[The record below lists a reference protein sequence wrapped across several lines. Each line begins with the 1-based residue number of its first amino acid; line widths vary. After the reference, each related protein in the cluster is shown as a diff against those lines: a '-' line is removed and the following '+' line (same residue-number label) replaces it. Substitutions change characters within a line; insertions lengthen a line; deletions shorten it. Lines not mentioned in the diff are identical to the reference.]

1 MEKQS
6 VGFVQR
12 RFIYLLTMA
21 YAIATFASGILVP
34 IYAFFVQ
41 KIGGG
46 ILETSQ
52 AIAVYSLVYGILTI
66 LIHKTKISHTYRIP
80 FLWVGW
86 LIWLFSIT
94 IYFMISSLLVLYISQ
109 MLNALG
115 DAIYEPIFDEE
126 FSKQI
131 IADPSRGWAFF
142 NGTISIFSSIASLIG
157 GLIASYFGFD
167 ILLYCVMGLGTLSFF
182 LIVYYTWVLKK
193 KESLL

>member
-1 MEKQS
+1 MEKRS
-6 VGFVQR
+6 VDFVQW

-52 AIAVYSLVYGILTI
+52 AIAVYSLFYGTLTI
-66 LIHKTKISHTYRIP
+66 LIHKTKISHTYRIA
-80 FLWVGW
+80 FLWGGW
-86 LIWLFSIT
+86 LTWLFSIML
-94 IYFMISSLLVLYISQ
+94 YFMISSIVVLYISQ

-115 DAIYEPIFDEE
+115 DAMYEPIFDEE

-131 IADPSRGWAFF
+131 TADPSRGWAFF
-142 NGTISIFSSIASLIG
+142 NGTISIFSGIAAFIG
-157 GLIASYFGFD
+157 GLIASYLGFD
-167 ILLYCVMGLGTLSFF
+167 ILLYCVMGVGTLSFF
-182 LIVYYTWVLKK
+182 LIVYYARAIKK
-193 KESLL
+193 AGLIM